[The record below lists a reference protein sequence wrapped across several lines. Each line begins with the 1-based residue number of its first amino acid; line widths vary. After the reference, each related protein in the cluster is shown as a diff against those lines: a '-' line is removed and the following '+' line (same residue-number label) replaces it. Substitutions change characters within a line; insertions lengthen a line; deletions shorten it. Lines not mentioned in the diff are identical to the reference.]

1 MKKTGE
7 VFAAKISI
15 RSIDDDNNNN
25 YNSTDV
31 KLEIS
36 REVDI
41 ISKINHPSILKFIFF
56 SPHNYKNKQKP
67 VIITELASN
76 GTLSDFISEKPKIKL
91 NATQKLIIVYGICS
105 GMSYLHSHD
114 IIHRDLKPENILI
127 DDFLF
132 PKISDFGLSKIKNS
146 SRGQINI
153 ESSQNALKGTPAY
166 MAPEIWLNR
175 EYSKS
180 SDVYAFLII
189 LYEIFSN
196 EKPFQNCGFYQILV
210 NVSKG
215 NRPEIN
221 EDVPKSFKTLI
232 KSCWNENPQN
242 RPTFDQIFTQL
253 KTDKEF
259 ITENANEDE
268 FKKYIEFIENY
279 KISFNQN
286 NSNFEFAKVKIDE
299 NNERKKLSIDFNCI
313 CERFPFD
320 EFNKLKDE
328 KSKLLV
334 KEAETDAYK
343 QYLLAQSLIYGA
355 NDFTRNVQLGVEY
368 LRLSIKN

>member
-180 SDVYAFLII
+180 SDVYAFSII

-215 NRPEIN
+215 NRPKIN

-242 RPTFDQIFTQL
+242 RPTFYQIFTQL

-259 ITENANEDE
+259 ITENVNENE

-313 CERFPFD
+313 CEHFPFD